1 MKILVYEHI
10 TGGGCA
16 GEEIQPSILSEGYGM
31 LRALILDLKVIR
43 CNIVTFID
51 SRLKEFSPPLLAD
64 DEISISSQSDLHK
77 LLRRYS
83 QEVDGVFIIA
93 PESNQTLQCLVEI
106 VEESG
111 GASLNCQVNG
121 IERASNKMEVYKT
134 LDRIGLQVPET
145 RQIDIHEDIK
155 EIKHTACDLGFPL
168 VFKPVVGVGSSGL
181 SVINDESQIAM
192 AVDKMRRETKC
203 GSSIVQKLIDGVAAS
218 VSLISTGNDALP
230 LTLNRQIVTLSP
242 PFSESRYEGGVV
254 PLRHKLEEEAL
265 RVAQT
270 TVKSLGG
277 LKGYVGVDMVLSSNG
292 PVVIDVNPRLTT
304 SYVGLRRV
312 VNINPA
318 RAIIDAILEQKL
330 PRDVHVSGYAFF
342 LKVRV
347 PAPIPRALPRIYRLS
362 EVFSPPFPIAGRRE
376 SYALIVSHSTTLRG
390 AEMSLHK
397 SRRNLLEVI
406 SRGGCAW

>member
-1 MKILVYEHI
+1 
-10 TGGGCA
+10 
-16 GEEIQPSILSEGYGM
+16 
-31 LRALILDLKVIR
+31 
-43 CNIVTFID
+43 
-51 SRLKEFSPPLLAD
+51 
-64 DEISISSQSDLHK
+64 
-77 LLRRYS
+77 
-83 QEVDGVFIIA
+83 
-93 PESNQTLQCLVEI
+93 
-106 VEESG
+106 
-111 GASLNCQVNG
+111 
-121 IERASNKMEVYKT
+121 MEVYKT

-145 RQIDIHEDIK
+145 IQIDIHEDIK
-155 EIKHTACDLGFPL
+155 EIKHTARDLAFPL

-181 SVINDESQIAM
+181 SVINDESQIDM

-203 GSSIVQKLIDGVAAS
+203 GSFIVQKLIDGVAAS
-218 VSLISTGNDALP
+218 VSLISTGNEASP
-230 LTLNRQIVTLSP
+230 LTLNRQIVTLSH

-254 PLRHKLEEEAL
+254 PLRHKLEREAL
-265 RVAQT
+265 MTAQT

-292 PVVIDVNPRLTT
+292 PVVVDVNPRLTT
-304 SYVGLRRV
+304 SYIGLRRV

-318 RAIIDAILEQKL
+318 QAIIDAFLEQKL
-330 PRDVHVSGYAFF
+330 PRDVHVSDYAFF

-347 PAPIPRALPRIYRLS
+347 PSPPPDILPRIYRLRG
-362 EVFSPPFPIAGRRE
+362 VFSPPFPVAGRRE

>member
-31 LRALILDLKVIR
+31 LRALILDLKVIG

-121 IERASNKMEVYKT
+121 IERASNKMEVY
-134 LDRIGLQVPET
+134 
-145 RQIDIHEDIK
+145 
-155 EIKHTACDLGFPL
+155 
-168 VFKPVVGVGSSGL
+168 
-181 SVINDESQIAM
+181 
-192 AVDKMRRETKC
+192 KC

>member
-10 TGGGCA
+10 TGGGCT
-16 GEEIQPSILSEGYGM
+16 GEEIQPSILSEGYAM
-31 LRALILDLKVIR
+31 LRALILDLKAIG
-43 CNIVTFID
+43 CNVVTFID

-64 DEISISSQSDLHK
+64 DEISISSQSVLHK
-77 LLRRYS
+77 LLKRYS
-83 QEVDGVFIIA
+83 EEVDCVFVIA
-93 PESNQTLQCLVEI
+93 PESDQTLRGLVEI
-106 VEESG
+106 VESG
-111 GASLNCQVNG
+111 GASLNCQVDG

-134 LDRIGLQVPET
+134 LDRIGLRVPET
-145 RQIDIHEDIK
+145 MQVDIHEDIK
-155 EIKHTACDLGFPL
+155 EIKRVARELGFPL

-181 SVINDESQIAM
+181 SVINVESQIPM
-192 AVDKMRRETKC
+192 AVDKMRREIER
-203 GSSIVQKLIDGVAAS
+203 GSFIVQRLIDGVAAS
-218 VSLISTGNDALP
+218 VSLISTGDEVSP

-242 PFSESRYEGGVV
+242 PFSESRYEGGIV

-265 RVAQT
+265 MTAQIS
-270 TVKSLGG
+270 VKSLGG

-292 PVVIDVNPRLTT
+292 PVVVDVNPRLTT

-318 RAIIDAILEQKL
+318 QAIIDAFLEQKL

-347 PAPIPRALPRIYRLS
+347 PSPPPGALPRIYRLRG
-362 EVFSPPFPIAGRRE
+362 VFSPPFPVAGRRE
-376 SYALIVSHSTTLRG
+376 SYALIVSHSTTMRG

-397 SRRNLLEVI
+397 SRRHLLEII
-406 SRGGCAW
+406 SRGDPA